1 MFLIENL
8 EAVGGY
14 KEIRNKNELFFFF
27 LSYYLIKLK

>member
-14 KEIRNKNELFFFF
+14 KEIRNKNEFFFF